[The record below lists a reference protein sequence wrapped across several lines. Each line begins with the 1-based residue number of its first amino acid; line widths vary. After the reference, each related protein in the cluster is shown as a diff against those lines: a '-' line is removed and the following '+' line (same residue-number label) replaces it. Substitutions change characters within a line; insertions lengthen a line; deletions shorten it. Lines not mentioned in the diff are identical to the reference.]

1 MAKKTLLELTQA
13 ILNDMDGDQVN
24 SISDTIESE
33 QVVQIIHDTFDEII
47 SSRTWPHL
55 NQLISLTPQ
64 GAIRPTH
71 MDTSPTWTYIDFIKY
86 NKISQS
92 GIKKVYDDVFFMY
105 QKEFLDLINQRNS
118 SLTNIDTILDPGST
132 IDLLIVN
139 DKAPEFWTTFDDDII
154 IFDSYDNLVDSNLQ
168 ESKCQ
173 VFGNVEP
180 TWTQADGFTPDLPAK
195 AFAYLLA
202 EAKSTASNTMRQVAN
217 QKEEQKSRRQRTW
230 LGQEKWRINGG
241 IRFPDYGRNTS
252 LKSGRST
259 KLRSD

>member
-1 MAKKTLLELTQA
+1 MAKKTLLQLTQA

-33 QVVQIIHDTFDEII
+33 QVVQIIHDTYDEIL

-64 GAIRPTH
+64 GATRPTH
-71 MDTSPTWTYIDFIKY
+71 MDTAPAWTYIDFIKY
-86 NKISQS
+86 NKIPLS
-92 GIKKVYDDVFFMY
+92 GTKKVYDDIFYMQ
-105 QKEFLDLINQRNS
+105 QKEFLDLTNQRNS
-118 SLTNIDTILDPGST
+118 SLSTVDTIIDPGST

-139 DKAPEFWTTFDDDII
+139 DKAPEFWTTFDDEIL
-154 IFDSYDNLVDSNLQ
+154 IFDSYNNLVDANLQ
-168 ESKCQ
+168 ESKFQ

-180 TWTQADGFTPDLPAK
+180 TWTQEDLFVPDLPAK

-202 EAKSTASNTMRQVAN
+202 EAKSTAFNALRQVAN
-217 QKEEQKSRRQRTW
+217 QKEEQKSRRQRMW
-230 LGQEKWRINGG
+230 LGQEKWRTNGG
-241 IRFPDYGRNTS
+241 IQFPDYGRNAT
-252 LKSGRST
+252 LKTGRST